1 VLNHVI
7 VVESQADKA
16 WAEGAGTAVTAREYV
31 GEPQRFSPQ
40 SLRGGKVRVVN
51 LSGETGYLDLGYYCS
66 LLAEA
71 RGHRVIP
78 SVATITTL
86 QRKTLYAEELPE
98 LNAAL
103 RRDVERLGEPP
114 RAAFTL
120 ILFFGQAF
128 DQRYTGFARQVFDRL
143 RCPLLRVE
151 IAKDER
157 WQIRSLKALPPSALS
172 PEQFEVFLGALEAYT
187 RAVWTSPKRR
197 RQPRYSLAVLHN
209 PKEALPPS
217 DARTLRK
224 FQQVGQKL
232 GLGVELIE
240 RKDYLKLGEY
250 DGLFVRETT
259 SIDNHTF
266 RFAKKAAREG
276 LAVIDDPVSILR
288 CTNKVYLAELLQA
301 QKLPAPRSVILD
313 RSSVLEAESLGY
325 PLVLKIPDGSF
336 SRGVV
341 KAADRAELQ
350 RHAREL
356 LKRSELILAQEYMY
370 TKYDWRVGIL
380 NRKPLFVSQYM
391 MAGDHWQIVRH
402 EDGGRVQEG
411 GFRTLP
417 VAEAPPAVVETALKA
432 AHLVG
437 DGLYGVDLKQNERGV
452 FVIEINDNPN
462 LERGVEDKVLGDQ
475 LYETVLLD
483 FVRRIEAR

>member
-1 VLNHVI
+1 MQNHVI
-7 VVESQADKA
+7 VVESPTDRA
-16 WAEGAGTAVTAREYV
+16 WAEGAGTAMTAQEYV
-31 GEPQRFSPQ
+31 AEPQRFTGPE
-40 SLRGGKVRVVN
+40 LRGGKLRIIN
-51 LSGETGYLDLGYYCS
+51 LSGDYGYLDFGYYCS

-78 SVATITTL
+78 SVATISTL

-103 RRDVERLGEPP
+103 RRDIERAGEPP
-114 RAAFTL
+114 RGAFTL

-128 DQRYTGFARQVFDRL
+128 ETRYNAFARQVFDRL
-143 RCPLLRVE
+143 RCPLMRVE
-151 IAKDER
+151 IAQDER
-157 WQIRSLKALPPSALS
+157 WQIKSLKPLAPSALS
-172 PEQFEVFLGALEAYT
+172 PEQFEIFLGALEAYT
-187 RAVWTSPKRR
+187 RTVWTSPKRR
-197 RQPRYSLAVLHN
+197 RQPRYSLAVLYN

-217 DARTLRK
+217 SPRTLKRL
-224 FQQVGQKL
+224 QQVGQKM

-240 RKDYLKLGEY
+240 RKDYLRLGEY
-250 DGLFVRETT
+250 DGLFIRETT

-276 LAVIDDPVSILR
+276 LAVIDDPISILR

-301 QKLPAPRSVILD
+301 HKLPAPRSLILD
-313 RSSVLEAESLGY
+313 RDSILEAEALGF

-341 KAADRAELQ
+341 KAHDRAELQ
-350 RHAREL
+350 RQARDL

-370 TKYDWRVGIL
+370 TEYDWRVGVL
-380 NRKPLFVSQYM
+380 GRKPLFVSQYM
-391 MAGDHWQIVRH
+391 MAGNHWQIIRH
-402 EDGGRVQEG
+402 EDGGKFDEG

-417 VAEAPPAVVETALKA
+417 VEEAPAEVVQTALKA
-432 AHLVG
+432 ANLVG

-462 LERGVEDKVLGDQ
+462 LERGVEDKVLGDA
-475 LYETVLLD
+475 LYETLLQD